1 MIAGLIKLIQE
12 NTMSKKY
19 EYKFKLFKKINQLQ
33 KRLYRTKCNP
43 GHSEHKVYFR
53 KSLIKKYLK
62 KIEER

>member
-1 MIAGLIKLIQE
+1 
-12 NTMSKKY
+12 MSKKF